1 MKKNIFIIGII
12 LIVLGAIIGI
22 FLYKKTNNEN
32 NSILKLS
39 IKKDE
44 EVSVNKTVYLKDI
57 IKQEIKYGSNGHFDI
72 EIKNQGSENGLAYS
86 ITMSEFKNKPTSLR
100 FYTDEEFNSE
110 LVFNNEQY
118 ILKGGINN
126 SSDDTVVR
134 TIYWKWEDFTI
145 SDDGT
150 HVVDNSEEKIQE
162 ESATNAKELSFDIKV
177 ETKLLQKNEDT
188 I

>member
-1 MKKNIFIIGII
+1 MKKIIFI
-12 LIVLGAIIGI
+12 
-22 FLYKKTNNEN
+22 
-32 NSILKLS
+32 
-39 IKKDE
+39 
-44 EVSVNKTVYLKDI
+44 
-57 IKQEIKYGSNGHFDI
+57 
-72 EIKNQGSENGLAYS
+72 
-86 ITMSEFKNKPTSLR
+86 
-100 FYTDEEFNSE
+100 
-110 LVFNNEQY
+110 
-118 ILKGGINN
+118 

>member
-1 MKKNIFIIGII
+1 MKKIIFI
-12 LIVLGAIIGI
+12 
-22 FLYKKTNNEN
+22 
-32 NSILKLS
+32 
-39 IKKDE
+39 
-44 EVSVNKTVYLKDI
+44 
-57 IKQEIKYGSNGHFDI
+57 
-72 EIKNQGSENGLAYS
+72 
-86 ITMSEFKNKPTSLR
+86 
-100 FYTDEEFNSE
+100 
-110 LVFNNEQY
+110 
-118 ILKGGINN
+118 

-150 HVVDNSEEKIQE
+150 RVVDNSEEKIQE